1 MGKMNSIILVED
13 NKIIRE
19 GIKLLINATEDLK
32 ITKSFINGE
41 ELFKCISDFY
51 DVKAFIVDIHLNSEL
66 TGIDV
71 IKQLKLIYPK
81 IPSIVFTVFEDS
93 DYVYEALT
101 SGAVGY
107 LLKSSPQQK
116 ILESVRDA
124 ISGGS
129 PMSSTIARKVVDF
142 FKKLDSEKI
151 INEVK
156 NYNLSKRETEILDL
170 LAKGYRYKEI
180 AELLFISNDTVRT
193 HIRII
198 YEKMGVRSKTEAVIK
213 YLH

>member
-193 HIRII
+193 HIRNI